1 MAMLTIPTFSRRQ
14 FGVVAIPFGVS
25 VLRAAAPAARW
36 ALLSDTHIPADPEN
50 VYRGF
55 RPVEN
60 LKKVTPAIQAW
71 KPDAALICGDLA
83 RLLGLPEDYAAL
95 RTLLSPVTDSAP
107 VAYTLGN
114 HDNRKN
120 FLVAFGKQSG
130 AQAVPNRHVLV
141 VETGPVRC
149 IVLDSLIETNQ
160 TPGFLGKAQRTWL
173 GQYLQSASD
182 MPTLV
187 FVHHTRPTTTTAACT
202 MRRACSTCSGR
213 SARSRRSSSVI
224 RTAIRSTPARG
235 CTSSTCPR
243 SVTTSTT
250 VSRWVGSKAFFRAK
264 AATSLCALAVEIWSA
279 TARLYRYSGAP
290 NGQSRRRWNML
301 VFLENVHEHQ
311 TSFPCTRTP
320 DGSGA
325 RAASIRRHTG
335 EARRPPAMV
344 A

>member
-1 MAMLTIPTFSRRQ
+1 MAMLTIPTLSRRQ
-14 FGVVAIPFGVS
+14 FGAAAIPFGVS
-25 VLRAAAPAARW
+25 LLRAAAPAARW

-71 KPDAALICGDLA
+71 KPDAALICGDLV

-120 FLVAFGKQSG
+120 FLAAFGKQSG

-173 GQYLQSASD
+173 GQYLESASD

-187 FVHHTRPTTTTAACT
+187 FVHHPPDDNDSSLHDAPRLFDLLRPQRKVKAIVFGHSHRYSFDTSEGLHLINLPALGYNFNDSEPIGWVESVLSREGGDFTL
-202 MRRACSTCSGR
+202 RACGGNL
-213 SARSRRSSSVI
+213 ARN
-224 RTAIRSTPARG
+224 G
-235 CTSSTCPR
+235 K
-243 SVTTSTT
+243 T
-250 VSRWVGSKAFFRAK
+250 VSLQW
-264 AATSLCALAVEIWSA
+264 
-279 TARLYRYSGAP
+279 
-290 NGQSRRRWNML
+290 
-301 VFLENVHEHQ
+301 
-311 TSFPCTRTP
+311 RT
-320 DGSGA
+320 
-325 RAASIRRHTG
+325 
-335 EARRPPAMV
+335 
-344 A
+344 